1 MGRVAS
7 VRTTSREAS
16 DGGRRISAAGSS
28 GPVREPGE
36 GGGSAG
42 SETGGVHVTA
52 GAESPAG
59 GPAGSTATSTTVN
72 TATAK
77 STAAEGRIGT
87 TAPVSSGAVV
97 FL

>member
-7 VRTTSREAS
+7 VRATSRGAS
-16 DGGRRISAAGSS
+16 DGARRIPAAGSF
-28 GPVREPGE
+28 GPVTEPGE

-59 GPAGSTATSTTVN
+59 GPAGSTATNTTLN
-72 TATAK
+72 TATAR

-87 TAPVSSGAVV
+87 TAPESSGAVV